1 MGSGDG
7 WTICSEGHRHWGRFG
22 AAGLLVL
29 DAGRVILQQR
39 APWTHEGDSWGIP
52 GGARDAGESAAAA
65 ALREANEEAGLDPQD
80 IEPIGLYIVDHGGWA
95 YTTVLARPR
104 RPLRPIAANA
114 ESVTVEWI
122 PVTEVENLVLH
133 RGFAAAWPQL
143 QQTPD
148 PVRLLLGPEVRDA
161 ELLAELNTEG
171 VSAESVSDRIEVG
184 SLHRLLVRL
193 EMVLDRAH
201 ADHVMAAG
209 PPSLQN
215 LVVLD
220 EQSLR
225 ALR

>member
-1 MGSGDG
+1 
-7 WTICSEGHRHWGRFG
+7 
-22 AAGLLVL
+22 
-29 DAGRVILQQR
+29 
-39 APWTHEGDSWGIP
+39 
-52 GGARDAGESAAAA
+52 
-65 ALREANEEAGLDPQD
+65 
-80 IEPIGLYIVDHGGWA
+80 
-95 YTTVLARPR
+95 
-104 RPLRPIAANA
+104 
-114 ESVTVEWI
+114 
-122 PVTEVENLVLH
+122 
-133 RGFAAAWPQL
+133 
-143 QQTPD
+143 
-148 PVRLLLGPEVRDA
+148 VRDA